1 MGAASRNLLIT
12 LVMAAVALA
21 IGAWGGAALLGRE
34 TRTPSLHEFVHE
46 ELDLTDAQASR
57 LEGLEQGFAVRRKA
71 REAELR
77 AANAALAEAIQA
89 RHAYSPEVQ
98 AAVERFHHTMGEL
111 QKETIVHVL
120 EMRQVLTPAQAA
132 RYDQRIAQALTEETR

>member
-12 LVMAAVALA
+12 LGMAVVALMV
-21 IGAWGGAALLGRE
+21 GAWVGSALLVRE
-34 TRTPSLHEFVHE
+34 PRTHSLHEFVHE
-46 ELDLTDAQASR
+46 ELDLSDTQETR
-57 LEGLEQGFAVRRKA
+57 LEGLEQNFAVRRKA

-98 AAVERFHHTMGEL
+98 AAVDRFHHTMGEL

-132 RYDQRIAQALTEETR
+132 RYDQRIAQALTNEPR